1 MKWTAVVLFV
11 VAAVALLPSP
21 AKPDAPPCGG
31 FQMLA
36 ASVTISPGKGV
47 TWEEHKVF
55 MVNSAT
61 GETWEYVP
69 SFWDK
74 NGKLVD
80 AGFFPIRMIADKSRI
95 DFQPE
100 PSQKH

>member
-1 MKWTAVVLFV
+1 MKWFTVVLFV
-11 VAAVALLPSP
+11 VVALLPSP
-21 AKPDAPPCGG
+21 AKPDSLPCGG

-47 TWEEHKVF
+47 SWEEHRVF

-74 NGKLVD
+74 EGKLVE
-80 AGFFPIRMIADKSRI
+80 AGFFPIRMVGDKPRI

-100 PSQKH
+100 QPKNH